1 MEGLIQSLVQKKITV
16 TEILKIIVSEI
27 RPTILGSDK
36 AVILRFT
43 SFVEIVEKNPE
54 IALYLGKG
62 IGDLMEKKDLIS
74 LFTETGIYKH
84 QSFFKSIVR
93 KIYHIILPPI
103 TDNQEIKF
111 DFNEIFH
118 RKNDYQWL
126 KIIPNDLWLRLFKLL
141 QNNQQFNIKNNLWHS
156 VQIISH
162 RITGISISPD
172 LTEKYKDLESS
183 SSCFLILQQKISNV
197 NIQDLNQEDVY
208 HELILSINVCDK
220 KVLQMRKAQHQIG
233 AGLTLTFNLQRLHQH
248 LARLRILINLIFAK
262 SVDIQNKTAS
272 VFLKK
277 LVEFENEKH
286 SLRGQI
292 SNNLEVLA
300 FQITEHTGR
309 TGEHYITTDAE
320 GYSEM
325 KKSAMKGGA
334 VVGLL
339 NITKIAV
346 HKLGLSQFGEA
357 FLYSMNY
364 SLGFIGIHFLHGT
377 LATKQPAMTAS
388 KLAASL
394 DNKDE
399 NPEQGLQNLAKL
411 IIDTFRSQFIAFV
424 GNLVVALPVA
434 FALSMLILW
443 LSGEYFVSEAKAW
456 KLLKDINPLKSLS
469 LFHAAIA
476 GVYLFLAGVISGF
489 YDNSVIFNKVP
500 QRLKAHPVLK
510 KLISAH
516 TLQKLA
522 NYIEHNSGVII
533 GNFILG
539 ILLGITGTVGV
550 IFGLPIDIRHITF
563 AAGNFGLALATLGTK
578 ITLNTALTTTIGI
591 LLIGLVNFTVSFGLA
606 LLLATK
612 SRRVSFSNTKQLL
625 WIVFKKF
632 LKSPKQFFVP
642 KK

>member
-1 MEGLIQSLVQKKITV
+1 MEGLIKSLVSKKIKV
-16 TEILKIIVSEI
+16 TEILKIIVTEI

-36 AVILRFT
+36 AAINRF
-43 SFVEIVEKNPE
+43 SFFIETLENNPE
-54 IALYLGKG
+54 TALYIGKG
-62 IGDLMEKKDLIS
+62 IGELLEKKDLIS
-74 LFTETGIYKH
+74 LFTESGIYNH
-84 QSFFKSIVR
+84 QSFFKTITQ
-93 KIYHIILPPI
+93 KIYHVILPPI
-103 TDNQEIKF
+103 VDESEIKS
-111 DFNEIFH
+111 DFNEIFN
-118 RKNDYQWL
+118 RKSDFQWV
-126 KIIPNDLWLRLFKLL
+126 KIIPNELWMRLFNVL
-141 QNNQQFNIKNNLWHS
+141 QNHQEFNVKNNIWHT
-156 VQIISH
+156 VQILSH
-162 RITGISISPD
+162 RIIGISISAE
-172 LTEKYKDLESS
+172 LTEKYKELEDPNSVFLNLQHKVNTLKIQEISS
-183 SSCFLILQQKISNV
+183 ENDYLELISC
-197 NIQDLNQEDVY
+197 LNQ
-208 HELILSINVCDK
+208 CDK

-248 LARLRILINLIFAK
+248 LARLRILVNLIFAK
-262 SVDIQNKTAS
+262 SVEIQNKTAS

-320 GYSEM
+320 GYAEM

-339 NITKIAV
+339 NITKIAI
-346 HKLGLSQFGEA
+346 HKLHLSQFGEA

-399 NPEQGLQNLAKL
+399 NPEESLQNLAKL

-424 GNLVVALPVA
+424 GNLVVAFPVA
-434 FALSMLILW
+434 FLLSMLIFFI
-443 LSGEYFVSEAKAW
+443 SGDYFVSETKAW
-456 KLLKDINPLKSLS
+456 KLVKDINPIKSLS

-476 GVYLFLAGVISGF
+476 GVYLFLAGVISGY

-510 KLISAH
+510 KIISAH

-522 NYIEHNSGVII
+522 HYIEHNSGVII

-563 AAGNFGLALATLGTK
+563 AAGNFGLAIATLGTK
-578 ITLNTALTTTIGI
+578 ISLNTALTSTIGI

-625 WIVFKKF
+625 WMVFKKF
-632 LKSPKQFFVP
+632 LKSPKQFFVI